1 MSVSNP
7 YLNSFFNKLMKN
19 NVTYRSFEYNLKA
32 KQLNNTKNI
41 NKFKS
46 FYKLLIKEGYD
57 KNIVETFFKDK
68 RNIIDLLL
76 SKYLS
81 QRKKIF
87 SNWYSLYRMEM
98 NIPNPPKNEP
108 SILNTITSTNESL
121 TSTKEKQVLGT
132 KYSVPPNFNPNKVK
146 VQALLNELSKQ
157 NINFSNVIDGGS
169 KKRIKKT
176 KKKRKL
182 KQKKTKQKKTKQ
194 RKIKQSKIK
203 VNKN

>member
-87 SNWYSLYRMEM
+87 SNWYSVYQMGM
-98 NIPNPPKNEP
+98 NIPNPPTNEP

-121 TSTKEKQVLGT
+121 TNTKEKQVLGR
-132 KYSVPPNFNPNKVK
+132 KYSVPPNFNPNNVNVK
-146 VQALLNELSKQ
+146 ALLNELSEQ
-157 NINFSNVIDGGS
+157 NFNVSTVIDGGS

-182 KQKKTKQKKTKQ
+182 KQKKTKQRKTKQ